1 MIENKRS
8 VTVNGVEYPIVLVKI
23 NGNFMKRICINKQL
37 HICVMK
43 RDEGYFLNGSTN
55 VHYSVWNEIKDLPPE
70 EKYRPYTPDEA
81 IKFIGTFVIDKNESI
96 RMITAFYPDTEE
108 MRVDLVIKNLQM
120 MLQQYR
126 HYEPGRTFEE
136 SHVFGVKL

>member
-1 MIENKRS
+1 MLENKRS
-8 VTVNGVEYPIVLVKI
+8 VTVNGVEYPIVLAKI
-23 NGNFMKRICINKQL
+23 NGKFMKRICVNKQL

-43 RDEGYFLNGSTN
+43 KDEEYFLNGSTN
-55 VHYSVWNEIKDLPPE
+55 INYTAWEEIKDLPPE
-70 EKYRPYTPDEA
+70 DEYRPYTPDEA
-81 IKFIGTFVIDKNESI
+81 IKFIGTFAIDNNEAI

-108 MRVDLVIKNLQM
+108 IRVDLVIKNLHM

-136 SHVFGVKL
+136 SDVFGVKL

>member
-1 MIENKRS
+1 MLENKRS
-8 VTVNGVEYPIVLVKI
+8 VRVDGVEYPIVLAKI
-23 NGNFMKRICINKQL
+23 NGKFMKRICVNRQL

-43 RDEGYFLNGSTN
+43 KDEEYFLNGGIN
-55 VHYSVWNEIKDLPPE
+55 VCYSVWDEIKDLPQE

-108 MRVDLVIKNLQM
+108 MRVDLVIKNLQT

-136 SHVFGVKL
+136 SDVFGVKL